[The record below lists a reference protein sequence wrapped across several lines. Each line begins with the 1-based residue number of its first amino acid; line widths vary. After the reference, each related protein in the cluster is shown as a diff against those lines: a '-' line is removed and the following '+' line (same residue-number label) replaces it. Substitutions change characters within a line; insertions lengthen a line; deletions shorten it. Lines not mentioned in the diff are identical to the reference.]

1 MRRWI
6 TRNTDDSQ
14 NTHPIANKGGQRGGL
29 GCQSRRPCS
38 RCAASR
44 RVERDGGRDA
54 DSGEPSSKG
63 MIIEEAERIV
73 AERNILITRHEI
85 TFDAIYS
92 IFTRANSA

>member
-1 MRRWI
+1 
-6 TRNTDDSQ
+6 
-14 NTHPIANKGGQRGGL
+14 
-29 GCQSRRPCS
+29 
-38 RCAASR
+38 
-44 RVERDGGRDA
+44 VERDGGRDA

-92 IFTRANSA
+92 IFTHANSA